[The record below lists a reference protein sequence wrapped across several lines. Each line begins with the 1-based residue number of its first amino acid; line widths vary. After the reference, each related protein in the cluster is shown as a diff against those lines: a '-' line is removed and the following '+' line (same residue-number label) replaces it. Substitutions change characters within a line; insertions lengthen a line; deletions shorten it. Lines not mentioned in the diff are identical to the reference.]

1 MNRQETNKRT
11 TVSQNG
17 GVLPTNRPPHA
28 AKNRPDPTLLALM
41 RGIMLI
47 LCGLIVLT
55 GLLLLVL
62 PMFRVKNIEVVGNSY
77 YTADEIIALSMIKV
91 GDEILT
97 LDLDS
102 ASGQIYDACSYV
114 STVKVVRYPFK
125 VKIIVKEREN
135 VIVTEHNGK
144 FYTLS
149 DRFLVLEESDNAET
163 FSAFPK
169 VILPEIAHLAVGE
182 TVEFENGETDLTYL
196 FDLMQSLKQS
206 GRFDDVVSIDC
217 ARKFGVSYV
226 RGDRFRVELGAVSDM
241 ETKLELVDLILE
253 RKAGDDAT
261 FAVVN
266 VSDLKKPT
274 FRAVGTPELL
284 LG

>member
-1 MNRQETNKRT
+1 MNQQEMTAK
-11 TVSQNG
+11 TVKTSQTI
-17 GVLPTNRPPHA
+17 PTSRPPHA
-28 AKNRPDPTLLALM
+28 RGRRPNQAFLALM
-41 RGIMLI
+41 RATMLV

-55 GLLLLVL
+55 GTLLLVL
-62 PMFRVKNIEVVGNSY
+62 PMFRVKNIEVEGNSY
-77 YTADEIIALSMIKV
+77 YTAEQIIKPSMIAV

-97 LDLDS
+97 LDIDN
-102 ASGQIYDACSYV
+102 AYDQIFEQCAYV
-114 STVKVVRYPFK
+114 SSVKVVRYPFK

-135 VIVTEHNGK
+135 VTVTEHNGK

-149 DRFLVLEESDNAET
+149 DRFLVLEESDNVET

-206 GRFDDVVSIDC
+206 GKFDDVVSIDC
-217 ARKFGVSYV
+217 AKKFGVSYV

-241 ETKLELVDLILE
+241 ETKLELVDLILA
-253 RKAGDDAT
+253 RKVGDDAT
-261 FAVVN
+261 CAVVN